1 MSKNKTSFDQ
11 MSYKN
16 KEKILAYILL
26 SPVLIVYII
35 FIFYPV
41 INGMINAFTDFSIYN
56 NNPKFIFLDNFK
68 ELFASKDFFV
78 ILVRTIVFVI
88 ITVAIQYVLGLAFA
102 LLLSL
107 ELPYTAWLRNFAML
121 PWVLPMTAAVLS
133 FNWIF
138 QADYGLLNILGKIL
152 VWGYNSCISC
162 CYSNTCLE
170 KCSFLRNSF
179 ICRLKRNT

>member
-102 LLLSL
+102 LLLSFRASL
-107 ELPYTAWLRNFAML
+107 YCMA
-121 PWVLPMTAAVLS
+121 
-133 FNWIF
+133 
-138 QADYGLLNILGKIL
+138 
-152 VWGYNSCISC
+152 
-162 CYSNTCLE
+162 
-170 KCSFLRNSF
+170 
-179 ICRLKRNT
+179 